1 MSRAY
6 AATRASA
13 HVIDEQFQF
22 YISQELVRFLAG
34 TLADVQCLVYPPLRQ
49 ETMKTMLQINPTAN
63 LTEAAPAAWVPC
75 RYALVVDDRRSD
87 FASTLAQRCA
97 R

>member
-1 MSRAY
+1 
-6 AATRASA
+6 
-13 HVIDEQFQF
+13 
-22 YISQELVRFLAG
+22 
-34 TLADVQCLVYPPLRQ
+34 
-49 ETMKTMLQINPTAN
+49 MKTMLQINPTAN

-75 RYALVVDDRRSD
+75 RYALVVDDRRSG